1 MSALRF
7 IRTDTISG
15 TVSTVNIENIFSNNF
30 AVYKMVFTN
39 ITTDTTGQ
47 VFSARVIDSG
57 DTVQSESEYYYATR
71 EMKSNA
77 GFAEDRGTNQDNMQS
92 IIGRQGDSDK
102 GGATMLHIFNPFDDT
117 EFTNVH
123 SQFVGMS
130 GSDAR
135 SFWGGHVYRKEMR
148 MTGLQ
153 IINNNNNFTG
163 GKITT
168 YGYASV

>member
-7 IRTDTISG
+7 IQTDTISSA
-15 TVSTVNIENIFSNNF
+15 VSTFNIENVFSNDF
-30 AVYKMVFTN
+30 KVYKIVVSN

-47 VFSARVIDSG
+47 IFSGRFINSSDA
-57 DTVQSESEYYYATR
+57 VQSGNDYYYATR

-77 GFAEDRGTNQDNMQS
+77 GFSEDRGTNQNNMQS

-102 GGATMLHIFNPFDDT
+102 GGGAILHIFNPFDDT

-135 SFWGGHVYRKEMR
+135 CFWGGHAFRQEMSI
-148 MTGLQ
+148 TGLQ